1 MLLFGKLPSA
11 NRLVNPNLKELV
23 SVPPSKEVVNSHY
36 LYPILNLIVLPATQ
50 GVAFGKYQS
59 IVGKWS
65 SIGKLINLGQMQHRM
80 KHLQ

>member
-23 SVPPSKEVVNSHY
+23 SVPPSKEIELTMLLVPHTEFG
-36 LYPILNLIVLPATQ
+36 LFLPATQ

-59 IVGKWS
+59 IVGK
-65 SIGKLINLGQMQHRM
+65 
-80 KHLQ
+80 

>member
-23 SVPPSKEVVNSHY
+23 SVPPSKEIELTAVLLVPHTEFG
-36 LYPILNLIVLPATQ
+36 LFLPATQ

-59 IVGKWS
+59 IVGT
-65 SIGKLINLGQMQHRM
+65 LVN
-80 KHLQ
+80 